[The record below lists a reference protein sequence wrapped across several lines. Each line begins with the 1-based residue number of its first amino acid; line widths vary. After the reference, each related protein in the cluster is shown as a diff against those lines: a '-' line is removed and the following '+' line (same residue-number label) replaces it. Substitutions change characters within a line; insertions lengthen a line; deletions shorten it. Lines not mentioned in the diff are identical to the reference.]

1 MGAFSL
7 CLRGVTVEPRKTVL
21 IVETEATLTDKIEP
35 WLRKQGYYAFS
46 VDQVETIIPLL
57 DSKDRIY
64 AIVLVDDPPSKDS
77 LSENL
82 KILKQLAP
90 EVPIIIVTPLN
101 DAEKERK
108 TREAGIF
115 YYHCESAGMDEL
127 KTAVSCAVEYAVEKE
142 LFMPFTRE
150 IKT

>member
-1 MGAFSL
+1 M
-7 CLRGVTVEPRKTVL
+7 
-21 IVETEATLTDKIEP
+21 EP

-82 KILKQLAP
+82 KILKRLGP
-90 EVPIIIVTPLN
+90 EVPVIVTTTLN

>member
-1 MGAFSL
+1 M
-7 CLRGVTVEPRKTVL
+7 EPRKTV
-21 IVETEATLTDKIEP
+21 IIIETEETLTEKIEP
-35 WLRKQGYYAFS
+35 WLRKERYYAFGIDKADS
-46 VDQVETIIPLL
+46 VVPLL

-64 AIVLVDDPPSKDS
+64 AVILVDDLASEDS
-77 LSENL
+77 LDENL

>member
-1 MGAFSL
+1 MK
-7 CLRGVTVEPRKTVL
+7 PRKTVL
-21 IVETEATLTDKIEP
+21 IVETEEALPEEIEP

-46 VDQVETIIPLL
+46 VDKADSVVPLL

-82 KILKQLAP
+82 KILKQLGP
-90 EVPIIIVTPLN
+90 EVPIVVTTTLN
-101 DAEKERK
+101 DAEKEK
-108 TREAGIF
+108 EAREAGIF
-115 YYHCESAGMDEL
+115 YYHCKSAGVDEL
-127 KTAVSCAVEYAVEKE
+127 KTAVSCAVQYAIGKE
-142 LFMPFTRE
+142 IFVPFTGE

>member
-1 MGAFSL
+1 
-7 CLRGVTVEPRKTVL
+7 VKPRKTVL
-21 IVETEATLTDKIEP
+21 IVETEATLTEKIEP

-77 LSENL
+77 LMENL
-82 KILKQLAP
+82 KILKRLGP
-90 EVPIIIVTPLN
+90 EVPVIVTTTLN
-101 DAEKERK
+101 DAEKEK
-108 TREAGIF
+108 EAREAGIF

-127 KTAVSCAVEYAVEKE
+127 KTAVSCAVEYAIEKV
-142 LFMPFTRE
+142 LFMPFTGE

>member
-1 MGAFSL
+1 M
-7 CLRGVTVEPRKTVL
+7 EPRRTVL
-21 IVETEATLTDKIEP
+21 IIETEATLTEKIEP
-35 WLRKQGYYAFS
+35 WLRKEGYYAFGIDKADS
-46 VDQVETIIPLL
+46 VVPLL
-57 DSKDRIY
+57 DSRDRIY
-64 AIVLVDDPPSKDS
+64 AIVLVDDLASEDS

-82 KILKQLAP
+82 KILKQLGP
-90 EVPIIIVTPLN
+90 EVPVIITTALN

-108 TREAGIF
+108 AREAGIF

>member
-1 MGAFSL
+1 
-7 CLRGVTVEPRKTVL
+7 VEPRKTVL
-21 IVETEATLTDKIEP
+21 IVETEATITEKIEP

-46 VDQVETIIPLL
+46 VDQVETIMPLL

-82 KILKQLAP
+82 KILKQLGP
-90 EVPIIIVTPLN
+90 EVPIVVTTTLN
-101 DAEKERK
+101 DAEKEK
-108 TREAGIF
+108 EAREAGIF
-115 YYHCESAGMDEL
+115 YYHVKSAGMDEL
-127 KTAVSCAVEYAVEKE
+127 KTALSCAMEYAMDKG
-142 LFMPFTRE
+142 LFVPFTGE